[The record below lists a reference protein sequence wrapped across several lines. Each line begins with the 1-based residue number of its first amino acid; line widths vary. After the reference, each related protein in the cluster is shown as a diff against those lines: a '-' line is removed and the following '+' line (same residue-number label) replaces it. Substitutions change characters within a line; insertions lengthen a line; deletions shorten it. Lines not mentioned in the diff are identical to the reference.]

1 MSKYLYL
8 SYDNKNK
15 IEYFYLVDFDGKQ
28 VYSGIYKI
36 SNYVDNISK
45 LNQLTSDY
53 YFIKIPIN
61 DQKFNLFLNFRISE
75 LRTINYKN
83 FLKTYDLYEW
93 AI

>member
-8 SYDNKNK
+8 AYDDKNK
-15 IEYFYLVDFDGKQ
+15 IEYFYLVDFNKKQ
-28 VYSGIYKI
+28 VFSGIYKI
-36 SNYVDNISK
+36 SNHVDSISRLK
-45 LNQLTSDY
+45 ELMSDY

-61 DQKFNLFLNFRISE
+61 DEKYNLFLDFRISE

>member
-15 IEYFYLVDFDGKQ
+15 IEFFYLIDFDGKK
-28 VYSGIYKI
+28 VFSGIYKI
-36 SNYVDNISK
+36 SNHVDSISRLK
-45 LNQLTSDY
+45 ELMSDY

-61 DQKFNLFLNFRISE
+61 DEKYNLFLDFRISE
-75 LRTINYKN
+75 LRIINYKN